1 MKNGSWKNQYT
12 KNKNRCQEKA
22 RMILTRILRIWAQ
35 CKEHRHKK
43 AFLFFKKLKIKLKIQ
58 EKQIQF
64 TAQHSRPRKDN

>member
-1 MKNGSWKNQYT
+1 MEAEKNQYT
-12 KNKNRCQEKA
+12 KNKNRCQDKA

-35 CKEHRHKK
+35 CKEHRNKK
-43 AFLFFKKLKIKLKIQ
+43 AFLFFKKLKIKLKNQ